1 MVKMMCFWQK
11 YTRGIELDII
21 TMTSGYNKM
30 IDKPTHYI
38 NDLSVCIDLVFSSN
52 VNFTKYCGVEQWLYQ
67 TSQHSII
74 YRTLN
79 FNIPLSPPYYT
90 EIWNYKNASIR
101 GIQKSK
107 NNFDWARDF
116 QNWYCNEKFIIL
128 SKTLLNIFH
137 NFILHKIITR
147 KKNDYK
153 NLQRINKSIK
163 LSLKKWSKLTKRYNS
178 NPTANNKEA
187 LVFQAKGYTS
197 LIIEYKEI
205 YIAYNSAKLDNP

>member
-101 GIQKSK
+101 RIQKSK

-137 NFILHKIITR
+137 NFILHRIITR

-187 LVFQAKGYTS
+187 LVFQAKEYTS
-197 LIIEYKEI
+197 LIIEHKEI

>member
-101 GIQKSK
+101 RIQKSK

-187 LVFQAKGYTS
+187 LVFQAKEYTS
-197 LIIEYKEI
+197 LIIEHKEI

>member
-52 VNFTKYCGVEQWLYQ
+52 VNFTKYCSVEQWLYQ
-67 TSQHSII
+67 TSQHNII

-178 NPTANNKEA
+178 NPTANNKEP
-187 LVFQAKGYTS
+187 LVFQAKEYTS
-197 LIIEYKEI
+197 LIIEHKEI

>member
-38 NDLSVCIDLVFSSN
+38 NDLSVCIDLVFSLN

-101 GIQKSK
+101 RIQKSK

-137 NFILHKIITR
+137 NFILHKMITR

-187 LVFQAKGYTS
+187 LVFQAKEYTS

>member
-101 GIQKSK
+101 RIQKSK

-187 LVFQAKGYTS
+187 LVFQAKEYTS

>member
-79 FNIPLSPPYYT
+79 FNVPLSPPYYT

-101 GIQKSK
+101 RIQKSK

-187 LVFQAKGYTS
+187 LVFQAKEYTS
-197 LIIEYKEI
+197 LIIEHKEI

>member
-67 TSQHSII
+67 TSQHNII

-90 EIWNYKNASIR
+90 EIWNYENASIR
-101 GIQKSK
+101 RIQKSK

>member
-90 EIWNYKNASIR
+90 EIWNYKNASVR
-101 GIQKSK
+101 RIQKSK

-163 LSLKKWSKLTKRYNS
+163 LSLKKWSKLTKRYNT

-187 LVFQAKGYTS
+187 LVFQAKEYTS

>member
-52 VNFTKYCGVEQWLYQ
+52 VNFTKYCSVEQWLYQ
-67 TSQHSII
+67 TSQHNII

-101 GIQKSK
+101 HIQKSK

-137 NFILHKIITR
+137 NFILLKIITR

-187 LVFQAKGYTS
+187 LVFQAKEYTS
-197 LIIEYKEI
+197 LITEYKEI

>member
-1 MVKMMCFWQK
+1 
-11 YTRGIELDII
+11 
-21 TMTSGYNKM
+21 M

-52 VNFTKYCGVEQWLYQ
+52 VNFTKYCSVEQWLYQ
-67 TSQHSII
+67 TSQHNII

-187 LVFQAKGYTS
+187 LVFQAKEYTS
-197 LIIEYKEI
+197 LITEYKEI

>member
-101 GIQKSK
+101 RIQKSK

-137 NFILHKIITR
+137 NFILHKMITR

-187 LVFQAKGYTS
+187 LVFQAKEYTS
-197 LIIEYKEI
+197 LIIEHKEI